1 MVLNHSCLTAF
12 LSHRRLSHGCQIG
25 TERVI
30 PSVNSSEFGPVTFL
44 KSPCRKQTQ
53 LLLLYFQTC
62 FWLQMCGDFFD
73 CKQAIDSFLQQTS
86 ARYPLIKFNSYT
98 VYLEIASDHTCW
110 GFSPTRPAPL
120 LMPVTRSRLFTLCS
134 DRLAINWG
142 FYNLLLL
149 CSINLLEGLTELK
162 RNSSLL

>member
-1 MVLNHSCLTAF
+1 MWVCPLGAFSQFFYFQLLLYPSIGSSILGPLQNSAMVTVFFSSWFPPPSLKLGLITKQVEAPRWQVRTITRTPFIASVTWKSQIINWDWNLVIKMVLNHSCLTAF

-62 FWLQMCGDFFD
+62 F
-73 CKQAIDSFLQQTS
+73 
-86 ARYPLIKFNSYT
+86 
-98 VYLEIASDHTCW
+98 
-110 GFSPTRPAPL
+110 
-120 LMPVTRSRLFTLCS
+120 
-134 DRLAINWG
+134 
-142 FYNLLLL
+142 
-149 CSINLLEGLTELK
+149 
-162 RNSSLL
+162 